1 MKKPNGVVLYRG
13 PSMLDGAPIVVIAT
27 GIAKRSRN
35 GKTGDIVQTWILR
48 EDMSPKDA
56 VNSGDDASICGNCPH
71 RGTLVTVIKNGVE
84 VTKNVNRSCYVT
96 IFQAPRNIWSSYH
109 RGIYRAYQE
118 GDLAGR
124 KVRLGAYGDPAAV
137 PASVWQDV
145 LATASGWTGYT
156 HQWREHD
163 ALQAYVMA
171 SCDTMQDYIDAKT
184 AGWRTFRVR
193 AATDPMASLEIKCPA
208 SAEAGKRTSCA
219 SCLLCGGTS
228 KLAKDIAIIAHGAAS
243 KVNAY
248 AARA

>member
-1 MKKPNGVVLYRG
+1 MTNPNGVILYRG

-27 GIAKRSRN
+27 GIAKGSRN

-48 EDMSPKDA
+48 EDINPMDA
-56 VNSGDDASICGNCPH
+56 VQSGADASICGACPH
-71 RGTLVTVIKNGVE
+71 RGQIVE
-84 VTKNVNRSCYVT
+84 GRNVNRSCYVT
-96 IFQAPRNIWSSYH
+96 IFQAPRNVWSSYH
-109 RGIYRAYQE
+109 RGIYRDYQD
-118 GDLAGR
+118 GDLVGR

-137 PASVWQDV
+137 PVSVWESV

-156 HQWREHD
+156 HQWRDHD
-163 ALQAYVMA
+163 GLKAYVMA
-171 SCDTMQDYIDAKT
+171 SCDTLVDYVDAKA

-193 AATDPMASLEIKCPA
+193 AATDPMATLEIKCPA

-248 AARA
+248 ASRA